1 MTSSTW
7 SSDDRPSLASEWT
20 LEKNDQGQVFAIAE
34 SATKVLSG
42 GRISEILTL
51 LDGSRSV
58 REIVSELVDVPYRK
72 VVETLEA
79 LERDGLIIR
88 EKVSEMG
95 NEESAFWRLTGC
107 DPATVSRNR
116 AGASCS
122 VIVLD
127 GGDSSFIE
135 QTLAMAGVRTAP
147 DAKFRF
153 VVVRD
158 PIDSRLAA
166 INEECLRLKMEWMLV
181 RPYGRRQ
188 WIGPLFFPG
197 RTPCWECLSRW
208 LKLNGWSAS
217 AVVAEWQL
225 QKQATLV
232 LAATQVARWLLTGH
246 CETVIGRIREID
258 SRTLTCTDHCLLRSP
273 TCECCLP
280 GRVAFDKTVSRITG
294 VTSRLSVMGEW
305 PGLTVYTGA
314 TSQITGYSGA
324 GHLYYCRSQDTF
336 GVAECRADARMLCLA
351 EGIERYSAR
360 FCGFERVIKATY
372 RDLGHEAV
380 HPDQLTLDHK
390 SGTNWADKVIAWIPA
405 VSLMSGRTRFVP
417 AGLVYLS
424 YDDEHFEVDT
434 SGCAAGV
441 SLETATVSGLFEL
454 IERDAAAIWWYNRL
468 RRPRVDVAS
477 LSSKRISSVLEVA
490 IANHLD
496 IELLDLTTDFE
507 VPVCVA
513 VASGNSPGLAMGMAA
528 HLDPEQCAWSALKEM
543 TIGMTRL
550 LAPPDDR
557 QHWLDGLSVKD
568 FGHLRSK
575 GQITSWISQSQH
587 ARPPLT
593 DLLERANRLELD
605 VLRVELTRPEL
616 DVPVVRILAPGLR
629 LRQYRLAPG
638 RLYDV
643 PVKLGWLEYPLSL
656 DQMNPMPFAS

>member
-1 MTSSTW
+1 MASSTW
-7 SSDDRPSLASEWT
+7 SSDDCPSIATEWT
-20 LEKNDQGQVFAIAE
+20 LEKNDQGQFFAIAE

-42 GRISEILTL
+42 GRISEILPL
-51 LDGSRSV
+51 IDGNHSV
-58 REIVSELVDVPYRK
+58 REIVGALVDISYQNIL
-72 VVETLEA
+72 ETLEA
-79 LERDGLIIR
+79 LEQDGLIVR
-88 EKVSEMG
+88 EKASGMR

-107 DPATVSRNR
+107 DPVTVTRNR
-116 AGASCS
+116 ASAACS
-122 VIVLD
+122 VIILD
-127 GGDSSFIE
+127 GGDSASIE
-135 QTLAMAGVRTAP
+135 QALAMAGVRTAP
-147 DAKFRF
+147 DATFRF

-166 INEECLRLKMEWMLV
+166 INEECLRSKSEWMLV
-181 RPYGRRQ
+181 RPYGRWQ
-188 WIGPLFFPG
+188 WIGPLFSPG

-217 AVVAEWQL
+217 AVVAEWQP

-232 LAATQVARWLLTGH
+232 LAATQVARWLLTGSG
-246 CETVIGRIREID
+246 ETILGRLRELD
-258 SRTLTCTDHCLLRSP
+258 SRTLAGTDHYLLRSP
-273 TCECCLP
+273 TCACCLS

-294 VTSRLSVMGEW
+294 VTSRLSVMREW

-314 TSQITGYSGA
+314 TSQITGYNGA
-324 GHLYYCRSQDTF
+324 GRSYYCRSQDTF
-336 GVAECRADARMLCLA
+336 GVAECPTDARMLCLA

-360 FCGFERVIKATY
+360 FCGFERVIEATY
-372 RDLGHEAV
+372 RDLGREAV

-390 SGTNWADKVIAWIPA
+390 SGTNWADKVIGWIPA
-405 VSLMSGRTRFVP
+405 VSLMSGDTWFVP

-424 YDDEHFEVDT
+424 YDDEHFELDT

-441 SLETATVSGLFEL
+441 SLETATVSGLLEL

-490 IANHLD
+490 MANDLD
-496 IELLDLTTDFE
+496 IELLDLTSDFG

-513 VASGNSPGLAMGMAA
+513 VASRNSPGLAMGMAA
-528 HLDPEQCAWSALKEM
+528 HLDPEHCAWSALKEM

-550 LAPPDDR
+550 LATADHR

-568 FGHLRSK
+568 FGHLRSN
-575 GQITSWISQSQH
+575 GQVTSWIPQSQH
-587 ARPPLT
+587 ARPPLR

-616 DVPVVRILAPGLR
+616 DVAVVRILAPGLR
-629 LRQYRLAPG
+629 PRQYRLAPG
-638 RLYDV
+638 RLYDI
-643 PVKLGWLEYPLSL
+643 PVKLGWLEHPLSL
-656 DQMNPMPFAS
+656 DQMNPMPFGS